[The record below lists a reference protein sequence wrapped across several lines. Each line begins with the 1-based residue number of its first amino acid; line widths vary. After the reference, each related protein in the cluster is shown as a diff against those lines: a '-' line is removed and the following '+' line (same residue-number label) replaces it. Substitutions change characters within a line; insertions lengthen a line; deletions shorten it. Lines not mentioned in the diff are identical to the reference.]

1 MIASLITA
9 FHNEFSS
16 TLNCFSDFQG
26 IQERMLLRGTSSVR
40 SLIARLERLPHII
53 LSAFH
58 FTAGPPSEM
67 SDKPQKNKPDHGE
80 TPVPNQPSDKP
91 VATTDDTR
99 KKPSTKKGV
108 AKPSQKDH
116 VKPAKKKKTVQ
127 LGDFKLLKKL
137 GQGGMGEVYL
147 ANQVS
152 LDRKVAVKILSKE
165 MAKKPGFVERFV
177 RESRAMAKIDHPN
190 AVKVYAADS
199 DKGLN
204 YVGIE
209 FIDGQSMQDWID
221 KLEILSVGDAINVIL
236 SCADALNHA
245 HELNLIHRDIKP
257 DNILVTKKGVVKV
270 ADFGLAKALDEDMSM
285 TQSGTGLGTPLYM
298 PPEQARDA
306 KNVDHRTD
314 IYALGCTFYYFL
326 TGKLPFEG
334 GSVLKLIV
342 AKEKGQYPEA
352 RSLNP
357 KVPEK
362 LSLMIDK
369 MIQKEPK
376 HRYSSC
382 AEIINDLD
390 QLGLENEVLSFVD
403 NSSSGKTSRS
413 SRARQRS
420 TVSTDSGGASGVSLP
435 QFRTSAEDA
444 SQKEAFATAKDTTIW
459 YVRYVNKKGE
469 SQVKEMNTRQV
480 QQGILAEV
488 LDVKAQAQ
496 KKGTP
501 GGFMPLAAHSEFQDL
516 MKKRLAK
523 TQQNVRGE
531 NLKEQYAKLE
541 KEQRRHNRWRWF
553 KGITENVL
561 GGFGL
566 IIYLIVIAAIVFGII
581 YGIKNYAYPLL
592 RNEIDG
598 SSQPAPS
605 LPPIE

>member
-1 MIASLITA
+1 
-9 FHNEFSS
+9 
-16 TLNCFSDFQG
+16 
-26 IQERMLLRGTSSVR
+26 
-40 SLIARLERLPHII
+40 
-53 LSAFH
+53 
-58 FTAGPPSEM
+58 M
-67 SDKPQKNKPDHGE
+67 SDKPQKTKPDLGE
-80 TPVPNQPSDKP
+80 TVVPDKP
-91 VATTDDTR
+91 AAKTDG
-99 KKPSTKKGV
+99 TKKKS
-108 AKPSQKDH
+108 APDDA
-116 VKPAKKKKTVQ
+116 VKAAKKKTVQ

-147 ANQVS
+147 AKQVS
-152 LDRKVAVKILSKE
+152 LDRQVALKILSKE

-177 RESRAMAKIDHPN
+177 REARAMARIDHPN

-209 FIDGQSMQDWID
+209 YIDGQSMQDWVDQIGT
-221 KLEILSVGDAINVIL
+221 LEVGDAINVVL

-270 ADFGLAKALDEDMSM
+270 ADFGLAKALDDEDMSM

-334 GSVLKLIV
+334 DSVLKLIV
-342 AKEKGQYPEA
+342 AKEKGQYPAA
-352 RSLNP
+352 RSLNS
-357 KVPEK
+357 KIPEK

-382 AEIINDLD
+382 AEIIKDLD
-390 QLGLENEVLSFVD
+390 QLGLENETLSFIGD
-403 NSSSGKTSRS
+403 SGGSTTSRS
-413 SRARQRS
+413 SRGRQRS
-420 TVSTDSGGASGVSLP
+420 TVGSDSGATSGVSLP

-444 SQKEAFATAKDTTIW
+444 TQRAAAATAKDTTLW
-459 YVRYVNKKGE
+459 YVRYVNAKGE

-488 LDVKAQAQ
+488 LDVKTQAQ
-496 KKGTP
+496 KKGNP
-501 GGFMPLAAHSEFQDL
+501 GGFMPSF
-516 MKKRLAK
+516 R
-523 TQQNVRGE
+523 
-531 NLKEQYAKLE
+531 
-541 KEQRRHNRWRWF
+541 
-553 KGITENVL
+553 I
-561 GGFGL
+561 
-566 IIYLIVIAAIVFGII
+566 
-581 YGIKNYAYPLL
+581 
-592 RNEIDG
+592 
-598 SSQPAPS
+598 
-605 LPPIE
+605 

>member
-1 MIASLITA
+1 MLEFVFTV
-9 FHNEFSS
+9 EFS
-16 TLNCFSDFQG
+16 L
-26 IQERMLLRGTSSVR
+26 LLRSVNYRKSCRQTS
-40 SLIARLERLPHII
+40 LGFHIAP
-53 LSAFH
+53 
-58 FTAGPPSEM
+58 GPVFEM
-67 SDKPQKNKPDHGE
+67 PDKPQRTKPDLGE
-80 TPVPNQPSDKP
+80 TAVPKQPTDKP
-91 VATTDDTR
+91 VATTDDTKQ
-99 KKPSTKKGV
+99 KKSPSKDA
-108 AKPSQKDH
+108 AKPAK
-116 VKPAKKKKTVQ
+116 KKKKTVQ

-152 LDRKVAVKILSKE
+152 LDRQVALKILSKE

-177 RESRAMAKIDHPN
+177 REARAMAKIDHPN

-221 KLEILSVGDAINVIL
+221 KLETLSVGDAINVIL

-270 ADFGLAKALDEDMSM
+270 ADFGLAKALDDEDMSM

-334 GSVLKLIV
+334 DSVLKLIV
-342 AKEKGQYPEA
+342 AKEKGQYPAA

-390 QLGLENEVLSFVD
+390 QLGLESEALSFVGEAGG
-403 NSSSGKTSRS
+403 SAPSRS
-413 SRARQRS
+413 SRGRQRS
-420 TVSTDSGGASGVSLP
+420 TVGSDSGGTSGVSLP

-444 SQKEAFATAKDTTIW
+444 THKEAAAAAKDTTVW

-469 SQVKEMNTRQV
+469 SQVKEMSTRQV

-496 KKGTP
+496 KKGAP
-501 GGFMPLAAHSEFQDL
+501 GGFMPLAAHAEFQDL

-523 TQQNVRGE
+523 TQQNVRGD

-541 KEQRRHNRWRWF
+541 KEQKRHNRWRWF

-566 IIYLIVIAAIVFGII
+566 IIYLAVIAAVLFGAY
-581 YGIKNYAYPLL
+581 YGIVNYVYPMLKS
-592 RNEIDG
+592 EIDG
-598 SSQPAPS
+598 SGQPVQTPDQ
-605 LPPIE
+605 PE

>member
-1 MIASLITA
+1 
-9 FHNEFSS
+9 
-16 TLNCFSDFQG
+16 
-26 IQERMLLRGTSSVR
+26 
-40 SLIARLERLPHII
+40 
-53 LSAFH
+53 
-58 FTAGPPSEM
+58 M
-67 SDKPQKNKPDHGE
+67 SDKPQKTKPDLGE
-80 TPVPNQPSDKP
+80 TVVPDKPTDKP
-91 VATTDDTR
+91 VATTDG
-99 KKPSTKKGV
+99 TKKKSASKDQ
-108 AKPSQKDH
+108 AKP
-116 VKPAKKKKTVQ
+116 ARKKTVQ

-147 ANQVS
+147 AKQVS
-152 LDRKVAVKILSKE
+152 LDRQVALKILSKE

-177 RESRAMAKIDHPN
+177 REARAMARIDHPN

-209 FIDGQSMQDWID
+209 YIDGQSMQDWVDQIGT
-221 KLEILSVGDAINVIL
+221 LEVGDAINVVL

-270 ADFGLAKALDEDMSM
+270 ADFGLAKALDDEDMSM
-285 TQSGTGLGTPLYM
+285 TQSGTGMGTPLYM

-334 GSVLKLIV
+334 DSVLKLIV
-342 AKEKGQYPEA
+342 AKEKGQYPAA
-352 RSLNP
+352 RSLNS
-357 KVPEK
+357 KIPEK

-382 AEIINDLD
+382 SEIINDLD
-390 QLGLENEVLSFVD
+390 QLGLENETLSFIGD
-403 NSSSGKTSRS
+403 SGGSATTRTSRG
-413 SRARQRS
+413 RQRS
-420 TVSTDSGGASGVSLP
+420 TVGSDSGATSGVSLP

-444 SQKEAFATAKDTTIW
+444 AQHAAAAAAKDTTIW
-459 YVRYVNKKGE
+459 YVRYVNAKGE

-488 LDVKAQAQ
+488 LDVKTQAQ
-496 KKGTP
+496 KKGNP
-501 GGFMPLAAHSEFQDL
+501 GGFMPLAAHAEFQDL

-523 TQQNVRGE
+523 TQQDVRGD

-541 KEQRRHNRWRWF
+541 KEQKRHNRWRWF

-566 IIYLIVIAAIVFGII
+566 IIYLAVIAAVIFGVY
-581 YGIKNYAYPLL
+581 YGIVNWAYPTLK
-592 RNEIDG
+592 EQIDG
-598 SSQPAPS
+598 SATPAETTPGETTA
-605 LPPIE
+605 LPE

>member
-1 MIASLITA
+1 
-9 FHNEFSS
+9 
-16 TLNCFSDFQG
+16 
-26 IQERMLLRGTSSVR
+26 
-40 SLIARLERLPHII
+40 
-53 LSAFH
+53 
-58 FTAGPPSEM
+58 M
-67 SDKPQKNKPDHGE
+67 SDKPQKNKPDLGE
-80 TPVPNQPSDKP
+80 TAVPNQSSDKP

-99 KKPSTKKGV
+99 KKPS
-108 AKPSQKDH
+108 QKDRT
-116 VKPAKKKKTVQ
+116 KSAKKKKTVQ

-177 RESRAMAKIDHPN
+177 RECRAMAKIDHPN

-209 FIDGQSMQDWID
+209 YIDGQSMQDWID
-221 KLEILSVGDAINVIL
+221 KFETLSVGDAINVIL

-270 ADFGLAKALDEDMSM
+270 ADFGLAKALDDEDMSM

-342 AKEKGQYPEA
+342 AKEKGQYPAA

-369 MIQKEPK
+369 MIQKDPK

-390 QLGLENEVLSFVD
+390 QLGLESEVLSFVD
-403 NSSSGKTSRS
+403 DSSGGTPSRS
-413 SRARQRS
+413 SRVRQRS
-420 TVSTDSGGASGVSLP
+420 TVGSDSDRTSGVSLP

-444 SQKEAFATAKDTTIW
+444 TQNEAFAAAKDTTIW

-501 GGFMPLAAHSEFQDL
+501 GGFMPLAAHPEFQDL

-523 TQQNVRGE
+523 TQQNVRGD

-566 IIYLIVIAAIVFGII
+566 IIYLIVIAAVVFGVY
-581 YGIKNYAYPLL
+581 YGIKNYAYPMLK
-592 RNEIDG
+592 NEIDG
-598 SSQPAPS
+598 SAQSTPS
-605 LPPIE
+605 LTPIEKLTI

>member
-1 MIASLITA
+1 
-9 FHNEFSS
+9 
-16 TLNCFSDFQG
+16 
-26 IQERMLLRGTSSVR
+26 
-40 SLIARLERLPHII
+40 
-53 LSAFH
+53 
-58 FTAGPPSEM
+58 M
-67 SDKPQKNKPDHGE
+67 SDKPQKTNPDLGE
-80 TPVPNQPSDKP
+80 TVVPNQPSDKP
-91 VATTDDTR
+91 VATTDATK
-99 KKPSTKKGV
+99 KKPSSNSE
-108 AKPSQKDH
+108 AKPPQKDGG
-116 VKPAKKKKTVQ
+116 KSAKKKKTVQ

-152 LDRKVAVKILSKE
+152 LDRQVALKILSKE

-177 RESRAMAKIDHPN
+177 REARAMAKIDHPN

-209 FIDGQSMQDWID
+209 FIDGQSMQDWVD
-221 KLEILSVGDAINVIL
+221 KLGTLEIGDAINVIL

-270 ADFGLAKALDEDMSM
+270 ADFGLAKALDDEDMSM

-326 TGKLPFEG
+326 TGRLPFEG
-334 GSVLKLIV
+334 DSVLKLIV
-342 AKEKGQYPEA
+342 SKEKGQYPAA
-352 RSLNP
+352 RSLNS
-357 KVPEK
+357 KIPEK

-369 MIQKEPK
+369 MIQKEAK
-376 HRYSSC
+376 HRYASC

-390 QLGLENEVLSFVD
+390 QLGLENDTLSFI
-403 NSSSGKTSRS
+403 GETGGGTTSRS
-413 SRARQRS
+413 SRGRQRS
-420 TVSTDSGGASGVSLP
+420 TVGSDSGGTSGVSLP

-444 SQKEAFATAKDTTIW
+444 TQQEAAAAAKDTTIW

-501 GGFMPLAAHSEFQDL
+501 GGFMPLAAHPEFQDL

-523 TQQNVRGE
+523 TQQNVRGD

-541 KEQRRHNRWRWF
+541 KEQKRHNRWRWF
-553 KGITENVL
+553 KGLTENVL

-566 IIYLIVIAAIVFGII
+566 IIYLILIAAVIFGVY
-581 YGIKNYAYPLL
+581 YGIVNYAYPMLK
-592 RNEIDG
+592 NQIDG
-598 SSQPAPS
+598 SGQPAQSPAA
-605 LPPIE
+605 IE

>member
-1 MIASLITA
+1 M
-9 FHNEFSS
+9 
-16 TLNCFSDFQG
+16 
-26 IQERMLLRGTSSVR
+26 
-40 SLIARLERLPHII
+40 P
-53 LSAFH
+53 
-58 FTAGPPSEM
+58 
-67 SDKPQKNKPDHGE
+67 DKPQQTKPDLGE
-80 TPVPNQPSDKP
+80 TVVPDQPTDKP
-91 VATTDDTR
+91 VATTDGT
-99 KKPSTKKGV
+99 KNPS
-108 AKPSQKDH
+108 PSKDAA
-116 VKPAKKKKTVQ
+116 KPAKKKKTVQ

-147 ANQVS
+147 ANQLS
-152 LDRKVAVKILSKE
+152 LDRQVALKILSKE

-177 RESRAMAKIDHPN
+177 REARAMAKIDHPN

-209 FIDGQSMQDWID
+209 YIDGQSMQDWID
-221 KLEILSVGDAINVIL
+221 KLETLSVGDSINVIL

-270 ADFGLAKALDEDMSM
+270 ADFGLAKALDDEDMSM

-326 TGKLPFEG
+326 TGRLPFEG

-342 AKEKGQYPEA
+342 AKEKGQYPAA
-352 RSLNP
+352 RSLNS
-357 KVPEK
+357 KIPEK

-369 MIQKEPK
+369 MIQKEAK

-390 QLGLENEVLSFVD
+390 QLGLENETLSFID
-403 NSSSGKTSRS
+403 NPGGGGTTSRS
-413 SRARQRS
+413 SRGRQRS
-420 TVSTDSGGASGVSLP
+420 TVGSDSGATSGVSMP

-444 SQKEAFATAKDTTIW
+444 THKDAAATAKDTTVW
-459 YVRYVNKKGE
+459 YVRYVNKKGD
-469 SQVKEMNTRQV
+469 SQVKEMSTRQV

-501 GGFMPLAAHSEFQDL
+501 GGFMPLAAHAEFQDL

-523 TQQNVRGE
+523 TQQNVRGD

-541 KEQRRHNRWRWF
+541 KEQKRHNRWRWF
-553 KGITENVL
+553 KGLTENVL

-566 IIYLIVIAAIVFGII
+566 VIYLAVIAAVLFGAYFGIV
-581 YGIKNYAYPLL
+581 NYAYPMLK
-592 RNEIDG
+592 NEIDG
-598 SSQPAPS
+598 SNEPVQTPD
-605 LPPIE
+605 LTE

>member
-1 MIASLITA
+1 MPENPKHDLQETA
-9 FHNEFSS
+9 VPQN
-16 TLNCFSDFQG
+16 
-26 IQERMLLRGTSSVR
+26 
-40 SLIARLERLPHII
+40 
-53 LSAFH
+53 
-58 FTAGPPSEM
+58 PP
-67 SDKPQKNKPDHGE
+67 DKPA
-80 TPVPNQPSDKP
+80 
-91 VATTDDTR
+91 ATTDHSR
-99 KKPSTKKGV
+99 KRSSAGTE
-108 AKPSQKDH
+108 A
-116 VKPAKKKKTVQ
+116 KPAKKKKTVQ

-152 LDRKVAVKILSKE
+152 LDRQVALKILSKE

-177 RESRAMAKIDHPN
+177 REARAMARIDHPN

-199 DKGLN
+199 AKGLH

-209 FIDGQSMQDWID
+209 YIDGQSMQDWVD
-221 KLEILSVGDAINVIL
+221 QLGTLELGDAIHVIL

-270 ADFGLAKALDEDMSM
+270 ADFGLAKALDDEDMSM

-334 GSVLKLIV
+334 NSVLKLIV
-342 AKEKGQYPEA
+342 AKEKGQYPAA
-352 RSLNP
+352 RSLNS
-357 KVPEK
+357 KIPEK

-376 HRYSSC
+376 HRYANC

-390 QLGLENEVLSFVD
+390 QLGLESESLSFCD
-403 NSSSGKTSRS
+403 NTGSGTARS
-413 SRARQRS
+413 SRNRQRS
-420 TVSTDSGGASGVSLP
+420 TVGSDSGGTSGVSLP

-444 SQKEAFATAKDTTIW
+444 TQQEATAAAKDPTIW
-459 YVRYVNKKGE
+459 YVRYTNKKGD

-496 KKGTP
+496 KKGDP
-501 GGFMPLAAHSEFQDL
+501 GSFLPLAALSEFQDL

-523 TQQNVRGE
+523 TQQNVRGD

-541 KEQRRHNRWRWF
+541 KEQKRHNRWRWF

-566 IIYLIVIAAIVFGII
+566 IIYLAVIAAVIFGI
-581 YGIKNYAYPLL
+581 YWGIVNYLYPMLS
-592 RNEIDG
+592 EQIG
-598 SSQPAPS
+598 GPATPAATQEM
-605 LPPIE
+605 PVQEVAQ

>member
-1 MIASLITA
+1 M
-9 FHNEFSS
+9 
-16 TLNCFSDFQG
+16 
-26 IQERMLLRGTSSVR
+26 
-40 SLIARLERLPHII
+40 P
-53 LSAFH
+53 
-58 FTAGPPSEM
+58 
-67 SDKPQKNKPDHGE
+67 DKPQKNEPDLGE
-80 TPVPNQPSDKP
+80 TVVPNQPTEKP
-91 VATTDDTR
+91 AATTDG
-99 KKPSTKKGV
+99 TKKQAT
-108 AKPSQKDH
+108 AKDSA
-116 VKPAKKKKTVQ
+116 KPAKKKKTVQ

-152 LDRKVAVKILSKE
+152 LDRQVALKILSKE
-165 MAKKPGFVERFV
+165 MAKKPDFVERFV
-177 RESRAMAKIDHPN
+177 REARAMAKIDHPN

-204 YVGIE
+204 YLGIE
-209 FIDGQSMQDWID
+209 YIDGQSMQDWVD
-221 KLEILSVGDAINVIL
+221 ELGTMSVGDSIHIIL
-236 SCADALNHA
+236 SCADALSHA

-270 ADFGLAKALDEDMSM
+270 ADFGLAKALDDEDMSM

-326 TGKLPFEG
+326 TGRLPFEG

-342 AKEKGQYPEA
+342 AKEKGQYPAA
-352 RSLNP
+352 RSLNS
-357 KVPEK
+357 KIPEK

-369 MIQKEPK
+369 MIQKEAR

-382 AEIINDLD
+382 ADIMNDLD
-390 QLGLENEVLSFVD
+390 QLGLESETLSFID
-403 NSSSGKTSRS
+403 ETSSGGGTTSRS
-413 SRARQRS
+413 PRGGRQRS
-420 TVSTDSGGASGVSLP
+420 TVGSDSGGTSGVSMP

-444 SQKEAFATAKDTTIW
+444 TQKDAAVAAKDTTVW

-469 SQVKEMNTRQV
+469 SQVKEMSTRQV

-496 KKGTP
+496 KKGAP
-501 GGFMPLAAHSEFQDL
+501 GGFMPLAAHAEFQDL

-523 TQQNVRGE
+523 TQQNVRGD
-531 NLKEQYAKLE
+531 NLKVQYAKLE
-541 KEQRRHNRWRWF
+541 KEQKRHNRWRWF

-566 IIYLIVIAAIVFGII
+566 IIYLAVIAAVLFGAY
-581 YGIKNYAYPLL
+581 YGIVNYAYPMIK
-592 RNEIDG
+592 NELDG
-598 SSQPAPS
+598 TGQPEASPD
-605 LPPIE
+605 PVE

>member
-1 MIASLITA
+1 MPEDPKQDPGETAVPQKASGKPA
-9 FHNEFSS
+9 
-16 TLNCFSDFQG
+16 
-26 IQERMLLRGTSSVR
+26 
-40 SLIARLERLPHII
+40 A
-53 LSAFH
+53 A
-58 FTAGPPSEM
+58 TAG
-67 SDKPQKNKPDHGE
+67 N
-80 TPVPNQPSDKP
+80 
-91 VATTDDTR
+91 R
-99 KKPSTKKGV
+99 KPSSSSGT
-108 AKPSQKDH
+108 
-116 VKPAKKKKTVQ
+116 PAKRKKTVQ

-152 LDRKVAVKILSKE
+152 LDRQVALKILSKE

-177 RESRAMAKIDHPN
+177 REARAMAKIDHPN

-209 FIDGQSMQDWID
+209 YIDGQSMQDWVDQIGT
-221 KLEILSVGDAINVIL
+221 LEVGDAINVIL
-236 SCADALNHA
+236 CCADALNHA

-257 DNILVTKKGVVKV
+257 DNILVTKKGIVKV
-270 ADFGLAKALDEDMSM
+270 ADFGLAKALDDEDMSM

-314 IYALGCTFYYFL
+314 IYALGCTMYYFL

-334 GSVLKLIV
+334 DSVLKLIV
-342 AKEKGQYPEA
+342 AKEKGQYPAA
-352 RSLNP
+352 RSLNS
-357 KVPEK
+357 KIPEK

-376 HRYSSC
+376 HRYASC
-382 AEIINDLD
+382 AEIIRDLD
-390 QLGLENEVLSFVD
+390 QLGLENETLSFIQGAGA
-403 NSSSGKTSRS
+403 NPTSRS
-413 SRARQRS
+413 TRSRQRS
-420 TVSTDSGGASGVSLP
+420 TAGSDGGPTSGVSLP

-444 SQKEAFATAKDTTIW
+444 TQKESAAAARDATIW
-459 YVRYVNKKGE
+459 YVRYTNAKGE

-501 GGFMPLAAHSEFQDL
+501 GGFLPLAAFPEFQDL

-523 TQQNVRGE
+523 TQQNVRGD

-541 KEQRRHNRWRWF
+541 KEQKRHNRWRWF

-566 IIYLIVIAAIVFGII
+566 IIYLTVIAAVLFGIY
-581 YGIKNYAYPLL
+581 YGIVNYLYPMLS
-592 RNEIDG
+592 EQIDE
-598 SSQPAPS
+598 STIPAATTES
-605 LPPIE
+605 VE

>member
-1 MIASLITA
+1 M
-9 FHNEFSS
+9 
-16 TLNCFSDFQG
+16 
-26 IQERMLLRGTSSVR
+26 
-40 SLIARLERLPHII
+40 P
-53 LSAFH
+53 
-58 FTAGPPSEM
+58 
-67 SDKPQKNKPDHGE
+67 DKPQQTKPDLGE
-80 TPVPNQPSDKP
+80 TVVPDQPTDKP
-91 VATTDDTR
+91 VATTDGT
-99 KKPSTKKGV
+99 KNPS
-108 AKPSQKDH
+108 PSKDAA
-116 VKPAKKKKTVQ
+116 KPAKKNKTVQ

-147 ANQVS
+147 ANQLS
-152 LDRKVAVKILSKE
+152 LDRQVALKILSKE

-177 RESRAMAKIDHPN
+177 REARAMAKIDHPN

-209 FIDGQSMQDWID
+209 YIDGQSMQDWID
-221 KLEILSVGDAINVIL
+221 KLETLSVGDSINVIL

-270 ADFGLAKALDEDMSM
+270 ADFGLAKALDDEDMSM

-326 TGKLPFEG
+326 TGRLPFEG

-342 AKEKGQYPEA
+342 AKEKGQYPAA
-352 RSLNP
+352 RSLNS
-357 KVPEK
+357 KIPEK

-369 MIQKEPK
+369 MIQKEAK

-390 QLGLENEVLSFVD
+390 QLGLENETLSFID
-403 NSSSGKTSRS
+403 NPGGGGTTSRS
-413 SRARQRS
+413 SRGRQRS
-420 TVSTDSGGASGVSLP
+420 TVGSDSGATSGVSMP

-444 SQKEAFATAKDTTIW
+444 THKDAAAAAKDTTVW
-459 YVRYVNKKGE
+459 YVRYVNKKGD
-469 SQVKEMNTRQV
+469 SQVKEMSTRQV

-501 GGFMPLAAHSEFQDL
+501 GGFMPLAAHAEFQDL

-523 TQQNVRGE
+523 TQQNVRGD

-541 KEQRRHNRWRWF
+541 KEQKRHNRWRWF
-553 KGITENVL
+553 KGLTENVL

-566 IIYLIVIAAIVFGII
+566 VIYLAVIAAVLFGAYFGIV
-581 YGIKNYAYPLL
+581 NWAYPMLK
-592 RNEIDG
+592 EQIDG
-598 SSQPAPS
+598 SATPAETTPTDATA
-605 LPPIE
+605 LPE

>member
-1 MIASLITA
+1 MPDK
-9 FHNEFSS
+9 
-16 TLNCFSDFQG
+16 SDNTDNNLHETVVPQ
-26 IQERMLLRGTSSVR
+26 QP
-40 SLIARLERLPHII
+40 A
-53 LSAFH
+53 
-58 FTAGPPSEM
+58 
-67 SDKPQKNKPDHGE
+67 DKPA
-80 TPVPNQPSDKP
+80 
-91 VATTDDTR
+91 ATTDES
-99 KKPSTKKGV
+99 KKKRSSSSG
-108 AKPSQKDH
+108 AA
-116 VKPAKKKKTVQ
+116 KPAKKKKTVQ

-152 LDRKVAVKILSKE
+152 LDRQVAVKILSKE

-177 RESRAMAKIDHPN
+177 REARAMARIDHPN

-199 DKGLN
+199 DKGLH

-209 FIDGQSMQDWID
+209 YIDGQSMQDWID
-221 KLEILSVGDAINVIL
+221 QLGTLSIGDSIHVIL

-245 HELNLIHRDIKP
+245 HELHLIHRDIKP

-270 ADFGLAKALDEDMSM
+270 ADFGLAKALDEEDMSM

-326 TGKLPFEG
+326 TGKLPFDG
-334 GSVLKLIV
+334 KSVLKLIV
-342 AKEKGQYPEA
+342 AKEKGQYPAA
-352 RSLNP
+352 RSLNS
-357 KVPEK
+357 KIPEK

-382 AEIINDLD
+382 EEIMNDLD
-390 QLGLENEVLSFVD
+390 QLGLENEGLSFAD
-403 NSSSGKTSRS
+403 DEGGSGTTSRS
-413 SRARQRS
+413 SRGRQRS
-420 TVSTDSGGASGVSLP
+420 TVDSDNGTTSGVSMP

-444 SQKEAFATAKDTTIW
+444 TQKEAAAAAKDTTVW
-459 YVRYVNKKGE
+459 YVRYTNVKGE
-469 SQVKEMNTRQV
+469 SQVKEMNSRQV

-496 KKGTP
+496 RKGAP
-501 GGFMPLAAHSEFQDL
+501 GGFMPLAAHPEFQDL

-523 TQQNVRGE
+523 THQSVRGD
-531 NLKEQYAKLE
+531 NLKAQYANLE
-541 KEQRRHNRWRWF
+541 KEQKRHNRWRWF

-566 IIYLIVIAAIVFGII
+566 IIYLALIAALIFGIY
-581 YGIKNYAYPLL
+581 YGFTNYLSPMIKDQLGGATDASATSDVG
-592 RNEIDG
+592 E
-598 SSQPAPS
+598 
-605 LPPIE
+605 E

>member
-1 MIASLITA
+1 
-9 FHNEFSS
+9 
-16 TLNCFSDFQG
+16 
-26 IQERMLLRGTSSVR
+26 
-40 SLIARLERLPHII
+40 
-53 LSAFH
+53 
-58 FTAGPPSEM
+58 M
-67 SDKPQKNKPDHGE
+67 SDKPQKNKPDLGE
-80 TPVPNQPSDKP
+80 TVVPDKS
-91 VATTDDTR
+91 AAKTDG
-99 KKPSTKKGV
+99 KKKSAPGD
-108 AKPSQKDH
+108 A
-116 VKPAKKKKTVQ
+116 VKAAKKKTVQ

-147 ANQVS
+147 AKQVS
-152 LDRKVAVKILSKE
+152 LDRQVALKILSKE
-165 MAKKPGFVERFV
+165 MAKRPGFVERFV
-177 RESRAMAKIDHPN
+177 REARAMARIDHPN

-209 FIDGQSMQDWID
+209 YIDGQSMQDWVDQIGT
-221 KLEILSVGDAINVIL
+221 LEVGDAINVVL

-270 ADFGLAKALDEDMSM
+270 ADFGLAKALDDEDMSM

-334 GSVLKLIV
+334 DSVLKLIV
-342 AKEKGQYPEA
+342 AKEKGQYPAA
-352 RSLNP
+352 RSLNSRI
-357 KVPEK
+357 PEK

-390 QLGLENEVLSFVD
+390 QLGLENETLSFIGD
-403 NSSSGKTSRS
+403 SGGSTTTRS
-413 SRARQRS
+413 SRGRQRS
-420 TVSTDSGGASGVSLP
+420 TVGSDSGATSGVSLP

-444 SQKEAFATAKDTTIW
+444 TQRAAAAAAKDTTIW
-459 YVRYVNKKGE
+459 YVRYMNAKGE

-488 LDVKAQAQ
+488 LDVKTQAQ
-496 KKGTP
+496 KKGNP
-501 GGFMPLAAHSEFQDL
+501 GGFMPLAAHAEFQDL

-523 TQQNVRGE
+523 TQQSVRGD

-541 KEQRRHNRWRWF
+541 KEQKRHNRWRWF
-553 KGITENVL
+553 KGVTENVL

-566 IIYLIVIAAIVFGII
+566 IIYLAVIAAVIFGVY
-581 YGIKNYAYPLL
+581 YGIVNWAYPTLK
-592 RNEIDG
+592 EQIDG
-598 SSQPAPS
+598 SASPAETTPVETTA
-605 LPPIE
+605 LPE